1 MAPATEKW
9 TAAHTR
15 LRKRMQWNA
24 ICLAGLSISEQMRNH
39 KKELGFRSMTK
50 YKELIDTANIL
61 TLPGL
66 LRCEIPEVTDWERI
80 KKAVKE
86 WADLEPSKK
95 DGKPNYS
102 RVSSILKLIAYLF

>member
-24 ICLAGLSISEQMRNH
+24 VCLAGLSISEQNH
-39 KKELGFRSMTK
+39 KTELGLRSMTK
-50 YKELIDTANIL
+50 YKELIDTADIL

-66 LRCEIPEVTDWERI
+66 LRCEIPELDDWERI
-80 KKAVKE
+80 KEDAKK
-86 WADLEPSKK
+86 WADLEPK
-95 DGKPNYS
+95 DGKLNYS
-102 RVSSILKLIAYLF
+102 RVSSIRN